1 MNDRLVKSCLL
12 ILTSLAVTY
21 ALIHLK
27 GVLIPFVIS
36 LFIYFLVIPFVDYS
50 RRKLRLPQVLGLLF
64 ALTLSMLVT
73 MILSISVL
81 SSLESFLADT
91 RLYQENLAEL
101 VEKASEF
108 LAKFGIN
115 VGGEFANLQQ
125 HLKNLPIF
133 NVIKGMAREAFGAIG
148 QFFLIIIY
156 LMFLVSGYDMNAKKS
171 KVRSK
176 IEESV
181 QKYIITKVIASL
193 VTGISVGILLKLI
206 GMDLAFMF
214 GVLTFMLNFI
224 PSIGSLI
231 AVFLPLPVAF
241 LQFELS
247 LQFYLVLILPSAVQ
261 FAIGNVIEPKVMGE
275 GLGLHPVTILLCLM
289 IWSSIWGAAGMF
301 LAVPMTVCFKIV
313 CEQFSISKPLVKLM
327 SGG

>member
-1 MNDRLVKSCLL
+1 MNDRLIKSCLL
-12 ILTSLAVTY
+12 ILTALAVTV

-27 GVLIPFVIS
+27 GVLIPFVVSI
-36 LFIYFLVIPFVDYS
+36 FIYFLVIPFVDYS
-50 RRKLRLPQVLGLLF
+50 RRKLRLPQILSLVLALLI
-64 ALTLSMLVT
+64 SSLVT

-81 SSLESFLADT
+81 SSLEGFLSDT
-91 RLYQENLAEL
+91 KLYQENLGQL
-101 VEKASEF
+101 VEKASQF
-108 LAKFGIN
+108 LANFGIN
-115 VGGEFANLQQ
+115 VSSEFANLQQ
-125 HLKNLPIF
+125 NLKNLPIF

-171 KVRSK
+171 TVRSK
-176 IEESV
+176 IEDSV
-181 QKYIITKVIASL
+181 KKYIITKVIASL
-193 VTGISVGILLKLI
+193 ATGLLVGVILKLI

-214 GVLTFMLNFI
+214 GVLTFLLNFI

-241 LQFELS
+241 LQFEFG
-247 LQFYLVLILPSAVQ
+247 LQFYLVLILPTLVQ
-261 FAIGNVIEPKVMGE
+261 FIIGNVIEPKVMGE

-301 LAVPMTVCFKIV
+301 LAVPMTVCLKIV
-313 CEQFSISKPLVKLM
+313 CEQFPISKPLVKLM

>member
-12 ILTSLAVTY
+12 ILTALAVTI

-36 LFIYFLVIPFVDYS
+36 IFIYFLVIPFVDYS
-50 RRKLRLPQVLGLLF
+50 QRKLRLPQVLGLLF
-64 ALTLSMLVT
+64 ALILSLMVT
-73 MILSISVL
+73 GILSITVL
-81 SSLESFLADT
+81 SSLETFLADT
-91 RLYQENLAEL
+91 KLYQENLAQL
-101 VEKASEF
+101 VEKASEL

-115 VGGEFANLQQ
+115 MGNEFANLQKN
-125 HLKNLPIF
+125 LRNLPIF
-133 NVIKGMAREAFGAIG
+133 NFIKGMAKEAFGVIG

-156 LMFLVSGYDMNAKKS
+156 LMFLVSGHDMNASKS

-181 QKYIITKVIASL
+181 QKYIVTKVIASL
-193 VTGISVGILLKLI
+193 ATGLMVGILLKLI

-214 GVLTFMLNFI
+214 GVLTFLLNFI

-231 AVFLPLPVAF
+231 AIFLPLPVAF
-241 LQFELS
+241 LQFEFGI
-247 LQFYLVLILPSAVQ
+247 QFYLVLILPSAVQ
-261 FAIGNVIEPKVMGE
+261 FVIGNVIEPKVMGE

-301 LAVPMTVCFKIV
+301 LAVPMTVCIKIV